1 MAENIEREL
10 GWDDQ
15 IENDSG
21 EFIILPEGDYDF
33 EVLSFERGRHAG
45 SEKLPACNKAI
56 LKIKLT
62 GPEDSTTLDHNLFL
76 HTKTEGILC
85 AFFNAIGQRKH
96 GEKMTMNWNKVVG
109 SKGRC
114 KVVIDT
120 WIGSKDG
127 REMKNN
133 KIQKFYNYEPPQQ
146 VQSPAFTP
154 GSF

>member
-1 MAENIEREL
+1 MADNIEREL

-15 IENDSG
+15 IEHDG
-21 EFIILPEGDYDF
+21 ADFVLLPEDDYDF

-62 GPEDSTTLDHNLFL
+62 GPAGTTTIDHNLFL

-85 AFFNAIGQRKH
+85 TFFNAIGQRKH

-114 KVVIDT
+114 MVVIDT

-133 KIQKFYNYEPPQQ
+133 KIQKFYDYEPPQQ

>member
-1 MAENIEREL
+1 MAEEIGREL
-10 GWDDQ
+10 GWEDP
-15 IENDSG
+15 IENDG
-21 EFIILPEGDYDF
+21 PDFTILPEGDYDF
-33 EVLSFERGRHAG
+33 EVLGFERGRHAG
-45 SEKLPACNKAI
+45 SDKLPACNKAI

-133 KIQKFYNYEPPQQ
+133 KIQKFYDYEPPQQ
-146 VQSPAFTP
+146 AQTPTFIP

>member
-1 MAENIEREL
+1 MAEETDREL
-10 GWDDQ
+10 GWEDP
-15 IENDSG
+15 IENDG
-21 EFIILPEGDYDF
+21 PDFTILPEGDYDF
-33 EVLSFERGRHAG
+33 EVLGFERGRHTG
-45 SEKLPACNKAI
+45 SDKLPACNKAV
-56 LKIKLT
+56 LRIKLT
-62 GPEDSTTLDHNLFL
+62 GPEGTTTLDHNLFL

-85 AFFNAIGQRKH
+85 AFFNSIGQRKH
-96 GEKMTMNWNKVVG
+96 GERMTMNWGKVVG

-133 KIQKFYNYEPPQQ
+133 KIQKFYDYEPPQQ

>member
-1 MAENIEREL
+1 MAEEVGREL
-10 GWDDQ
+10 GWDDP
-15 IENDSG
+15 IENDG
-21 EFIILPEGDYDF
+21 PDFTVLPEGDYDF

-45 SEKLPACNKAI
+45 SDKLPACNKAV

-62 GPEDSTTLDHNLFL
+62 GPEGTTTLDHNLFL

-96 GEKMTMNWNKVVG
+96 GERMTMNWTKVVG

-120 WIGSKDG
+120 WIGNKDG

-133 KIQKFYNYEPPQQ
+133 KIQKFYDYEPQAPA
-146 VQSPAFTP
+146 QSPSFTP

>member
-1 MAENIEREL
+1 MAEDIGREL
-10 GWDDQ
+10 GWEDP
-15 IENDSG
+15 IENDG
-21 EFIILPEGDYDF
+21 PDFIILPEGDYDF

-62 GPEDSTTLDHNLFL
+62 GPEGTTTLDHNLFL

-96 GEKMTMNWNKVVG
+96 GERMTMNWGKVVG

-120 WIGSKDG
+120 WIGSKEG
-127 REMKNN
+127 KEFKNN
-133 KIQKFYNYEPPQQ
+133 KIQKFYEYQPPAQ
-146 VQSPAFTP
+146 PPTFTP
-154 GSF
+154 GAF

>member
-1 MAENIEREL
+1 
-10 GWDDQ
+10 
-15 IENDSG
+15 
-21 EFIILPEGDYDF
+21 
-33 EVLSFERGRHAG
+33 
-45 SEKLPACNKAI
+45 
-56 LKIKLT
+56 
-62 GPEDSTTLDHNLFL
+62 
-76 HTKTEGILC
+76 
-85 AFFNAIGQRKH
+85 
-96 GEKMTMNWNKVVG
+96 MTMNWGKVVG

-133 KIQKFYNYEPPQQ
+133 KIQKFYDYEPPQQ